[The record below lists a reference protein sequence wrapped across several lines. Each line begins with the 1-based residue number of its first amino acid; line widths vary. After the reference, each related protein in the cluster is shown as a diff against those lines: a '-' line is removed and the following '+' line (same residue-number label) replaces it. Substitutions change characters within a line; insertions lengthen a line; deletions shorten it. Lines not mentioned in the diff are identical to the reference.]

1 VDVYSHKKGISIVG
15 SFPSKRLSA
24 SNPLPPSL
32 EPLYKHSIHPSLKDI
47 CGHTV
52 IPPDNGHTLIQS
64 IKQSNKQIFASSD
77 ASLKNGR
84 STHAWVISTGQT
96 SNFSDPYMHIKG
108 AGAVHGHKKYLSSCR
123 GELQGLTAI
132 TIIAKLISDYI
143 SSSCKVKAI
152 CDNLGAVQRCSKL
165 QFKSL

>member
-1 VDVYSHKKGISIVG
+1 MDVYSHKKGISIVG

-47 CGHTV
+47 CGQTV
-52 IPPDNGHTLIQS
+52 FPPDNGHALIQS

-123 GELQGLTAI
+123 GEFQGLSNNYHRQANI
-132 TIIAKLISDYI
+132 RLYI
-143 SSSCKVKAI
+143 
-152 CDNLGAVQRCSKL
+152 LPMQG
-165 QFKSL
+165 